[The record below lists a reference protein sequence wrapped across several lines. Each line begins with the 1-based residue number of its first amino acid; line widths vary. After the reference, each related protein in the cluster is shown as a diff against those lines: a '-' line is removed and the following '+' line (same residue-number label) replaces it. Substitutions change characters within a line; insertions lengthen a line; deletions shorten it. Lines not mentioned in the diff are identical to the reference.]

1 MQGNNFIMRKFI
13 NIADIEKK
21 ELRLI
26 IDNAKLRKEKRLGLN
41 KNEIDSDAPLDG
53 KILIMIFEKPSTR
66 TRISFDLAVKQLGGK
81 SLILNP
87 DEIHYGTGNES
98 LYDTAKILSQY
109 ADIVML
115 RTHAHKNIVEFSKY
129 LEVPLINGLTDLS
142 HPCQIM
148 SDIMT
153 FEELKGPIK
162 DKKIA
167 WLGDGNNIVYSLIE
181 AAVKFDFELRI
192 ASPKGYEPNKSILQW
207 AKKNNGNILITKDP
221 IIAADSADCI
231 MTDKWISM
239 GDKIN
244 KIKKKKI
251 LKPYQVN
258 KKIMRVANKDSIFMH
273 CLPASRGEEVTNDVM
288 DGKQSAVWLEAL
300 NRIHAQKSIIQWCL
314 K

>member
-1 MQGNNFIMRKFI
+1 MRKFI
-13 NIADIEKK
+13 NIADLDKK

-26 IDNAKLRKEKRLGLN
+26 IDNAKLRKGKRSSLN
-41 KNEIDSDAPLDG
+41 KNAIDSDAPLDG
-53 KILIMIFEKPSTR
+53 KILIMLFEKPSTR

-87 DEIHYGTGNES
+87 DEIHYGTGDES
-98 LYDTAKILSQY
+98 LYDTAKVLSKY

-115 RTHAHKNIVEFSKY
+115 RTHAHKNVVEFSKH
-129 LEVPLINGLTDLS
+129 LSIPIINGLTDLS

-162 DKKIA
+162 NKKIA
-167 WLGDGNNIVYSLIE
+167 WLGDGNNIAYSLIE
-181 AAVKFDFELRI
+181 AAVKFEFELRI
-192 ASPKGYEPNKSILQW
+192 ASPKGYEPNENILRW
-207 AKKNNGNILITKDP
+207 AKKNKGNILLTKDP
-221 IIAADSADCI
+221 IKAASSVDCV

-244 KIKKKKI
+244 KNKKKKA
-251 LKPYQVN
+251 LKSYQVN
-258 KKIMRVANKDSIFMH
+258 KKIMKVANKDSIFMH
-273 CLPASRGEEVTNDVM
+273 CLPASRGEEVTNEIM
-288 DGKQSAVWLEAL
+288 DGNQSAVWLEAL
-300 NRIHAQKSIIQWCL
+300 NRIHAQKSIIEWCL

>member
-1 MQGNNFIMRKFI
+1 MKKFI
-13 NIADIEKK
+13 NIADINKK
-21 ELRLI
+21 DLRLI
-26 IDNAKLRKEKRLGLN
+26 IDNAKSRKEKRSILN
-41 KNEIDSDAPLDG
+41 KNQVDPDVPLDG
-53 KILIMIFEKPSTR
+53 KILIMIFEKLSTR

-98 LYDTAKILSQY
+98 LYDTAKVLSQY

-115 RTHAHKNIVEFSKY
+115 RTHAHKNVVEFSKH
-129 LEVPLINGLTDLS
+129 LDVPLINGLTDLS

-153 FEELKGPIK
+153 FEELRGPIK
-162 DKKIA
+162 NKKIA

-181 AAVKFDFELRI
+181 AAVQFDFKLSI
-192 ASPKGYEPNKSILQW
+192 ASPKGYEPNKNILKW
-207 AKKNNGNILITKDP
+207 AQKNKGNILVTKNP
-221 IIAADSADCI
+221 IHAASSADCI

-239 GDKIN
+239 GEKIN
-244 KIKKKKI
+244 KTKKKKT

-258 KKIMRVANKDSIFMH
+258 KKIMNAANKDAIFMH
-273 CLPASRGEEVTNDVM
+273 CLPAKRGEEVTDEVM

-300 NRIHAQKSIIQWCL
+300 NRIHAQKSIIEWCL

>member
-1 MQGNNFIMRKFI
+1 MKKFI
-13 NIADIEKK
+13 NIADINKK
-21 ELRLI
+21 DLRLI
-26 IDNAKLRKEKRLGLN
+26 LDNAKSRKNKRSGLS

-98 LYDTAKILSQY
+98 LYDTAKVLSQY
-109 ADIVML
+109 ADILMI
-115 RTHAHKNIVEFSKY
+115 RTHEHKNILEFSKY
-129 LEVPLINGLTDLS
+129 LDIPLINGLTDLN
-142 HPCQIM
+142 HPCQII

-153 FEELKGPIK
+153 FEELRGPIK
-162 DKKIA
+162 NKKIA

-181 AAVKFDFELRI
+181 AAVQFDFELRI
-192 ASPKGYEPNKSILQW
+192 ASPKSYEPDRSILNW
-207 AKKNNGNILITKDP
+207 AKKNKGKILLTKDP
-221 IIAADSADCI
+221 IEAAKSADCV

-244 KIKKKKI
+244 KSKKKKA

-258 KKIMRVANKDSIFMH
+258 KKIMKVANKEAIFMH
-273 CLPASRGEEVTNDVM
+273 CLPANRGEEVTNDVL

-300 NRIHAQKSIIQWCL
+300 NRIHAQKSIIEWCL